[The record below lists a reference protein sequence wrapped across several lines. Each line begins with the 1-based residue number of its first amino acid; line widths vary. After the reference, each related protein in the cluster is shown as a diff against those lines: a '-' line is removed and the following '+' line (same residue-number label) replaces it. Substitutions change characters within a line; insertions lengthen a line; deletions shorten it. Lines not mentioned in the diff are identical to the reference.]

1 MSTSRTETKGERSS
15 TSDTDSSII
24 NLRGSTDVV
33 VEFFHYAISSIL
45 YQRGIYPPETFGRES
60 RYGMT
65 VMVAKDKELC
75 DYINNILLQLE
86 RWLTNNDVQRLV
98 MVVNGVESGETLER
112 WNFKVDTARDVV
124 RNKNHSLLSSTS
136 SNNAHNNNHI
146 NNNVKSMSETRKE
159 IAAIIKQIT
168 SSVSFLPLL
177 EEACVF
183 DLLVYTSKDALV
195 PLTWEDSDPQYIA
208 TKSQSVQ
215 LRSLNTKVH
224 KVEAMVDYLDRDEMD
239 DAEFGGRMDD

>member
-1 MSTSRTETKGERSS
+1 MSTTNQKEPKESGN
-15 TSDTDSSII
+15 DSSII

-86 RWLTNNDVQRLV
+86 RWLTNNDVRRLV

-112 WNFKVDTARDVV
+112 WNFKVDTARDIV
-124 RNKNHSLLSSTS
+124 RNKDHSLLSSTS
-136 SNNAHNNNHI
+136 LNIVSNNSSVTTNC
-146 NNNVKSMSETRKE
+146 VKSISETRKE

-183 DLLVYTSKDALV
+183 DLLVYTSKNAVV

-208 TKSQSVQ
+208 TNSQSVQ

-224 KVEAMVDYLDRDEMD
+224 KVEAMVDYLDRDEID
-239 DAEFGGRMDD
+239 DAEFGHGMDD